1 MTIEKILFYGII
13 IVGAALD
20 RWADVLSHRL
30 GPPPGEIPGPG
41 GPGGEG

>member
-13 IVGAALD
+13 IVGAALIIGLTYYRID
-20 RWADVLSHRL
+20 
-30 GPPPGEIPGPG
+30 PPPGEIPGPG